1 MFKNNLNISE
11 RLSYS
16 NEFDF
21 TRLMLAFAVVFQHCS
36 TLLKTNDVLNFN
48 AIPAVPI
55 FIFISG
61 LFVTESF
68 IFSSS
73 IKKYFLKRIKRILP
87 AYFIVVILGGLL
99 VLLTKISLV
108 NLNFANIISLVK
120 YYSFNLIFLNFLYP
134 CLQNTDL
141 ITNANDCA
149 VNGSLW
155 TIKFELLFYLIL
167 PLLIYLGRNS
177 KKFFQLL
184 TLISLIL
191 VASENNMSIYSTI
204 FFCFLSG
211 IGFSMT
217 RNNWDS
223 LLRKIKIN
231 SFLRFSLVVSIIF
244 LSGGML
250 PLYLILPLLLFTSF
264 LPTNDISKD
273 FKISKFGDL
282 SYGIYLIHF
291 PIIRILSATPVLKIL
306 PDLFLISLVLSLSVI
321 GAFILYWKVER
332 RFLEKNS
339 YYYKL
344 IS

>member
-1 MFKNNLNISE
+1 MFKNNLNISD

-21 TRLMLAFAVVFQHCS
+21 TRLMLAIAVVFQHCS

-68 IFSSS
+68 IFSST

-99 VLLTKISLV
+99 VFTTKITSG
-108 NLNFANIISLVK
+108 NLNLTNLISLFK
-120 YYSFNLIFLNFLYP
+120 YYFFNLLSLNFKYP
-134 CLQNTDL
+134 CLQNKDL
-141 ITNANDCA
+141 ITNPIDCA

-155 TIKFELLFYLIL
+155 TIKFELLFYLLL
-167 PLLIYLGRNS
+167 PLLIFFGRNS
-177 KKFFQLL
+177 KKFFQVL
-184 TLISLIL
+184 TITSLIFIAL
-191 VASENNMSIYSTI
+191 EKNMSIYLTI

-211 IGFSMT
+211 VGFSVI
-217 RNNWDS
+217 RQNWNS
-223 LLRKIKIN
+223 LLGNIKIN
-231 SFLRFSLVVSIIF
+231 SYLRFLLVISVIF
-244 LSGGML
+244 LSGGIL
-250 PLYLILPLLLFTSF
+250 PLYLILPLLLLTSF
-264 LPTNDISKD
+264 LPTKDISKD
-273 FKISKFGDL
+273 FKISQYGDL

-291 PIIRILSATPVLKIL
+291 PIIRILSTSSIL
-306 PDLFLISLVLSLSVI
+306 NNLRDPYLIFLVLLLSVI

-344 IS
+344 NR

>member
-87 AYFIVVILGGLL
+87 AYFTVVIGGGLL
-99 VLLTKISLV
+99 VFMTNILLSKLNFTDFISL
-108 NLNFANIISLVK
+108 LK
-120 YYSFNLIFLNFLYP
+120 YYLFNLVFLNFKYP

-167 PLLIYLGRNS
+167 PILIYLGRNS

-306 PDLFLISLVLSLSVI
+306 PDFFVTSLVLLLSVI

>member
-108 NLNFANIISLVK
+108 NLNLENIISLVK
-120 YYSFNLIFLNFLYP
+120 YYSFNLIFLNFIYP

-141 ITNANDCA
+141 ITNATDCA

-155 TIKFELLFYLIL
+155 TIKYELFFYLLL
-167 PLLIYLGRNS
+167 PLLIFLGRKS

-184 TLISLIL
+184 TITSLIFIAL
-191 VASENNMSIYSTI
+191 EHNLSIYLTI
-204 FFCFLSG
+204 FFCFLNG
-211 IGFSMT
+211 VGFSMI
-217 RNNWDS
+217 RQNWNS
-223 LLRKIKIN
+223 LLGNIKVN
-231 SFLRFSLVVSIIF
+231 SFLRFLLVISIIF
-244 LSGGML
+244 LSGGIL
-250 PLYLILPLLLFTSF
+250 PLYIILPLLLLTSF
-264 LPTNDISKD
+264 LPTKDISKD
-273 FKISKFGDL
+273 FKISKYGDL

-291 PIIRILSATPVLKIL
+291 PVIRILSTSSVLKNL
-306 PDLFLISLVLSLSVI
+306 PDLYLIFLVLSLSVI
-321 GAFILYWKVER
+321 GAFILYWKIER
-332 RFLEKNS
+332 RFLAKNS

-344 IS
+344 SS

>member
-1 MFKNNLNISE
+1 MFNKNLNISE

-21 TRLMLAFAVVFQHCS
+21 IRLILAFAVVFQHCS
-36 TLLKTNDVLNFN
+36 SILKTNNVLNFN
-48 AIPAVPI
+48 SIPAVPI

-61 LFVTESF
+61 LFVSESF

-87 AYFIVVILGGLL
+87 AYFTVVIGGGLL
-99 VLLTKISLV
+99 VFMTNILLSKLNFTDFISL
-108 NLNFANIISLVK
+108 FK
-120 YYSFNLIFLNFLYP
+120 YYSFNLVFLNFKYP

-191 VASENNMSIYSTI
+191 VALENNMSIYSTI

>member
-1 MFKNNLNISE
+1 MFNKNLNISE
-11 RLSYS
+11 RLNYS
-16 NEFDF
+16 NEFYL
-21 TRLMLAFAVVFQHCS
+21 TRLILAFAVVLQHCS
-36 TLLKTNDVLNFN
+36 SILKTSNILNFN
-48 AIPAVPI
+48 SIPAVPI

-61 LFVTESF
+61 LFVSESF
-68 IFSSS
+68 LFSSS

-87 AYFIVVILGGLL
+87 AYFTVVIGGGLL
-99 VLLTKISLV
+99 VFMTNILSS
-108 NLNFANIISLVK
+108 NFNFTDFISLVK
-120 YYSFNLIFLNFLYP
+120 YYSFNLIFLNFKYP
-134 CLQNTDL
+134 CLQNADL
-141 ITNANDCA
+141 ITNVNDCA

-167 PLLIYLGRNS
+167 PILIFLGRNS
-177 KKFFQLL
+177 QKFFRIL
-184 TLISLIL
+184 TLMSLIL
-191 VASENNMSIYSTI
+191 VALENNMSLYATI

-217 RNNWDS
+217 RNNWNS
-223 LLRKIKIN
+223 LLKKIKIN
-231 SFLRFSLVVSIIF
+231 SFLRFSLVISIIF
-244 LSGGML
+244 LSGGIL
-250 PLYLILPLLLFTSF
+250 PLYLILPLLLFTSL
-264 LPTNDISKD
+264 LPTKDISKD

-291 PIIRILSATPVLKIL
+291 PIIRVISATPVLEIL
-306 PDLFLISLVLSLSVI
+306 PDLFVISLVLSLSVI